1 MPAKIATR
9 PTTTMKSPLP
19 VGLTPNCGQ
28 ASGGS
33 CNSYPATRTT
43 PGQLTVQPNF
53 STPQLSNG
61 QRVWSSYTTIHFT
74 GLWLPWETNGVDVE
88 VQLPVISVGPPSG
101 LSGLTPPPPA
111 PSNSIARILYYVPN
125 PTSYDWAGGLEPIA
139 LPGYVEWNAPLST
152 LSVPVPVNGTN
163 TSATEWDH
171 FREFV
176 AGALVGGAAGALV
189 GAIQESTHRK
199 DKVRWVPNPS
209 PPSREMD
216 L

>member
-1 MPAKIATR
+1 M
-9 PTTTMKSPLP
+9 
-19 VGLTPNCGQ
+19 
-28 ASGGS
+28 
-33 CNSYPATRTT
+33 
-43 PGQLTVQPNF
+43 
-53 STPQLSNG
+53 
-61 QRVWSSYTTIHFT
+61 
-74 GLWLPWETNGVDVE
+74 PWETNGVDVE